1 MVLPKRAAGILP
13 AEGGDIEF
21 GSRSEW
27 ARSNCR
33 QDAGST
39 LSETTMKRC
48 ARPEFNMQLD
58 SAARAF
64 IGYGPSIQRVSITN
78 MPRLLVN
85 PGSPQQ
91 WEIPLKQGTV
101 TLGRSPACDAQI
113 EHDSISG
120 THCQIVVSGDTVT
133 VKDLGSTNGSFLNGS
148 AINDATLAPG
158 QRLQLGSVELELI
171 ADPPRTAAPSAI
183 RISVGSAAASASAA
197 TVIATSSAGP
207 PRVGIR
213 MAAHEAPPPP
223 PSIPASYVPDEY
235 SEAPEA
241 PAACKYHPKS
251 AARYLC
257 PQCQLY
263 YCELCVT
270 TRSGG
275 ERTGRFCLKCS
286 GECVAMNVQLI
297 VPVDHHANFFIALPA
312 AFLFPFKGGGLIF
325 LICGAL
331 FFGFLDFLDRYGGLF
346 AIGLKVVYGGYLFSF
361 MQKIIQ
367 TAAQG
372 SEEPASWPDVTEFW
386 QDIVQPFLQLLVTGL
401 VCFAPAVFLAVWLR
415 VNPLAYLSPAGTLDP
430 VKGIA
435 VLATLLAGAAYF
447 PMAVLAVAMF
457 DRVFAL
463 SPTVIIPAIV
473 RVPLEYLTVLV
484 IMAVILGIKVAGQ
497 YAATLLVIPF
507 LPTFLA
513 SSLGIYFLI
522 VQMRLLGL
530 MYYAKRDKLGWFSR

>member
-1 MVLPKRAAGILP
+1 MQKEDGV
-13 AEGGDIEF
+13 
-21 GSRSEW
+21 
-27 ARSNCR
+27 
-33 QDAGST
+33 
-39 LSETTMKRC
+39 
-48 ARPEFNMQLD
+48 FNMWLD
-58 SAARAF
+58 SVTSIF
-64 IGYGPSIQRVSITN
+64 SISTQSIQRAFVTN

-91 WEIPLKQGTV
+91 WEIPLRQGTT

-148 AINDATLAPG
+148 AIDVMTLVAG
-158 QRLQLGSVELELI
+158 QRLQLGSVEMELI
-171 ADPPRTAAPSAI
+171 ADPPRTAAAVTTSAEPRRAAI
-183 RISVGSAAASASAA
+183 RVA
-197 TVIATSSAGP
+197 T
-207 PRVGIR
+207 
-213 MAAHEAPPPP
+213 HEAPPPP
-223 PSIPASYVPDEY
+223 PSEPAAYVPDEY
-235 SEAPEA
+235 SESPEA

-251 AARYLC
+251 VARYLC
-257 PQCQLY
+257 PQCQLH
-263 YCELCVT
+263 YCELCVA
-270 TRSGG
+270 TRPGG
-275 ERTGRFCLKCS
+275 ERTGRFCRMCS

-297 VPVDHHANFFIALPA
+297 VPVDRHANFFIALPS
-312 AFLFPFKGGGLIF
+312 AFLFPFKGGGLVF

-346 AIGLKVVYGGYLFSF
+346 SIGLKVVYGGYLFSF

-386 QDIVQPFLQLLVTGL
+386 QDIVQPFLQLLATGL
-401 VCFAPAVFLAVWLR
+401 VCFGPAVFVAVWLR
-415 VNPLAYLSPAGTLDP
+415 VDLFAFLFSPDAIDP

-435 VLATLLAGAAYF
+435 FLATLLAGAAYF

-463 SPTVIIPAIV
+463 SPTVVIPAIV

-484 IMAVILGIKVAGQ
+484 IMAVIMGIKAASQ

-522 VQMRLLGL
+522 VQTRLLGL
-530 MYYAKRDKLGWFSR
+530 MYYARRDTLGWFK